1 MITIESI
8 THHKQTAPR
17 FNETVFVMFTD
28 AAGAA
33 TEIEF
38 DNVNDALC
46 YTVARNTLESTT

>member
-33 TEIEF
+33 FEIEF
-38 DNVNDALC
+38 NNVNDALC
-46 YTVARNTLESTT
+46 YAVARNKLESTT